1 MVNIDKEAF
10 ELLNE
15 YATSLKLLAEKLEK
29 DQGFSTQV
37 AQMKQASATNAYT
50 VLEYAFFEII
60 TLFNVCAKPST
71 NALQKFALVYIG
83 LKFYNPGFLRNPENI
98 KVILKEGNQELINH
112 YLSYSQRVKEYLQ
125 SVSLEPALMY
135 PRILEKYNRSLFNEY
150 ASNLYKFASL
160 LVSFEPNATSANN
173 SALKQIWKLT
183 HTPNQKGEAIVAE
196 TEPDDKETLDDVL
209 KELQALIGLGS
220 VKQQVSTLVNFIK
233 IQKRREKE
241 GLHTS
246 KISYHCVFTGSPGT
260 GKTTVARILSK
271 IYKHLGIVSQGHLV
285 ETDRSGMVAEYTGQ
299 TAVKVDKVVQQALNG
314 VLFIDEAYALIG
326 EMNDNYGQESVA
338 TLLKRME
345 DHREELVVIA
355 AGYTDEMETFI
366 NENPGLKSR
375 FNRYIKFDD
384 YTAKELVEIYKLFC
398 TKADYLITKNAT
410 TKLKK
415 VFQEHI
421 NNKDETFGNGRLAR
435 NIFEKSVEN
444 QANRLTLNT
453 GALSKVLLQTIKFED
468 IPNLQ
473 AKQSNLS

>member
-10 ELLNE
+10 DLLND
-15 YATSLKLLAEKLEK
+15 YSTSLKLLAEKLEK
-29 DQGFSTQV
+29 DQGFSTRVDQL
-37 AQMKQASATNAYT
+37 KQTSATSAYT

-60 TLFNVCAKPST
+60 TVFNICANPLA

-83 LKFYNPGFLRNPENI
+83 LKFYNPGFLRNSENI
-98 KVILKEGNQELINH
+98 SLILKEGNQELIDH
-112 YLSYSQRVKEYLQ
+112 YLSYSQRVKEYQQ
-125 SVSLEPALMY
+125 SLSSEPALLY
-135 PRILEKYNRSLFNEY
+135 PGILEKYNRSLFDEY
-150 ASNLYKFASL
+150 ASSLYRFASL
-160 LVSFEPNATSANN
+160 LVSLQTNAKYAKDD
-173 SALKQIWKLT
+173 ALKQVWQLT
-183 HTPNQKGEAIVAE
+183 HTPDQKEATVVN
-196 TEPDDKETLDDVL
+196 TEPDDKETLEDVL
-209 KELQALIGLGS
+209 KELQALIGLGN
-220 VKQQVSTLVNFIK
+220 VKEQVSTLVNFIK
-233 IQKRREKE
+233 IQKQREKE

-246 KISYHCVFTGSPGT
+246 KISYHCVFTGAPGT

-271 IYKHLGIVSQGHLV
+271 IYKHLGVVSQGHLV
-285 ETDRSGMVAEYTGQ
+285 ETDRSGMVAEYAGQ
-299 TAVKVDKVVQQALNG
+299 TAVKVDKVIQQALNG

-366 NENPGLKSR
+366 NDNPGLKSR
-375 FNRYIKFDD
+375 FNRYIKFED
-384 YTAKELVEIYKLFC
+384 YTAKELFAIYKVFC
-398 TKADYLITKNAT
+398 TQADYLITKNAAS
-410 TKLKK
+410 KLKK

-421 NNKDETFGNGRLAR
+421 INKDETFGNGRLAR

-453 GALSKVLLQTIKFED
+453 GVLSKVLLQTIEAED

-473 AKQSNLS
+473 AKVK